1 MAVTEYGLAV
11 ASTDHAALSLL
22 AGGDDLFDLT
32 QLAGGAETVPAYTAT
47 ATETGQLSGLA
58 VADHL
63 LSGSHCE
70 MLPAHLLVASNDL
83 AHADE
88 QGAEK
93 PAHDAAANTAMAMH
107 SPETALDM
115 ALAHLQHPAEPA
127 ALAAADIFADAG
139 GDLADFQTAGGGHAP
154 MGSGMFT
161 PFSPAPLLDGLH
173 AMAVLNHD

>member
-1 MAVTEYGLAV
+1 MTVTEYGFEV

-32 QLAGGAETVPAYTAT
+32 QVAGAAETVPAYTAT
-47 ATETGQLSGLA
+47 AMETGQFSGLA

-63 LSGSHCE
+63 LSGNHCE

-83 AHADE
+83 THADE
-88 QGAEK
+88 QVAAK
-93 PAHDAAANTAMAMH
+93 AAH
-107 SPETALDM
+107 ETAPDI
-115 ALAHLQHPAEPA
+115 AHGTAVAIHGPADAA
-127 ALAAADIFADAG
+127 ALAAADIFADAS
-139 GDLADFQTAGGGHAP
+139 GDLAAFQTAAGGGHAP

-161 PFSPAPLLDGLH
+161 PFNPAPLLDGLH